1 VTQRPRSS
9 AGSRLEQPRRP
20 AALDSTEPPRI
31 ERRGGAASFP
41 DAELAVGTSAHYD
54 DPAYYGRAYA
64 RRTAD
69 VDYYTDLASRAC
81 GPVLEYGCGN
91 GRISLA
97 MARVGVPVVGVD
109 ISRPMLDDLALRLAR
124 EPSDVRV
131 HVRLVEAD
139 MRELSLDERFALVIC
154 PFNAFL
160 HLYERADV
168 EAFLAR
174 VKAHLAPG
182 GRFVFDVSMPDP
194 SELARPAG
202 KLYRARPFVYPAVGR
217 VRYGERFEY
226 DPLRQLLFVS
236 MEFEPES
243 GAPSFSTPLVHRQFY
258 PRELEALLHYNGFE
272 IVELVGDF
280 AGEVSAESCG
290 IVYVCQVRSGSGET
304 KAR

>member
-1 VTQRPRSS
+1 MAQKSKRS
-9 AGSRLEQPRRP
+9 PI
-20 AALDSTEPPRI
+20 EPPRI
-31 ERRGGAASFP
+31 ERRGGAAPFQ

-64 RRTAD
+64 RRSSD
-69 VDYYTDLASRAC
+69 VDYYTDLASRVR

-109 ISRPMLDDLALRLAR
+109 LSRAMLDDLAERLAA
-124 EPSDVRV
+124 EPAEVRGR
-131 HVRLVEAD
+131 VRLIEAD
-139 MRELSLDERFALVIC
+139 MRTLELDERYALVIC

-160 HLYERADV
+160 HLYERSDV

-174 VKAHLAPG
+174 VAAHLAPG

-202 KLYRARPFVYPAVGR
+202 KLYRARPFVYPGMGR

-243 GAPSFSTPLVHRQFY
+243 GAPSFATPLVHRQFY

-272 IVELVGDF
+272 IVEMVGDF
-280 AGEVSAESCG
+280 AGEVSAETCG
-290 IVYVCQVRSGSGET
+290 IAYVCELRAAATG
-304 KAR
+304 KPKR